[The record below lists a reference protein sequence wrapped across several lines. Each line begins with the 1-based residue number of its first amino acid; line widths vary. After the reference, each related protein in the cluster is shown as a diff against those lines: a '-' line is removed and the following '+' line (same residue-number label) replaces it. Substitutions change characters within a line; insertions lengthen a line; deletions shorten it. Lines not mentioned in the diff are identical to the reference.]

1 MGCIIEYNATKV
13 MSVQFIWVQYLLM
26 VSLPFLFVYQNFT
39 VSLRK
44 ISN

>member
-26 VSLPFLFVYQNFT
+26 VSFAFLFVYQNFT